1 MTLCSLHRIPVCRPT
16 IAVLLLLLPCA
27 ERQQE
32 VHGSHIAGGSGHR
45 IEVTNARRRPAVIA
59 AAALSLGTPALWQ
72 AGVVPPRTPPEQSSA
87 TSGSIPS
94 FRDAG
99 GVSPSSPVYSDE
111 YISPT
116 NGYSS
121 PPNGCAN
128 QCAPPV

>member
-1 MTLCSLHRIPVCRPT
+1 MQFARSLVCRPT
-16 IAVLLLLLPCA
+16 ITVPLLLSLCT
-27 ERQQE
+27 EWQRE
-32 VHGSHIAGGSGHR
+32 VHCSRIAGGFGR
-45 IEVTNARRRPAVIA
+45 RVGVTVHAAAPANA
-59 AAALSLGTPALWQ
+59 AAALSLNIPALWQ
-72 AGVVPPRTPPEQSSA
+72 AGVVPPRTPPELSSA

-121 PPNGCAN
+121 ATNG
-128 QCAPPV
+128 